1 MKKTLLLA
9 AALACS
15 GAVAQE
21 KQVWACQE
29 IMSGM
34 GFVYKDGAW
43 VETSFASVNYL
54 VTIDGSNSKY
64 GHSGEQYS
72 TNCENFTNKPT
83 PHFRC
88 SDTTGGTVL
97 LNPDTKLAVIS
108 EGLGGILM
116 DEYRDTVQI
125 RLLQCTKF

>member
-15 GAVAQE
+15 GVVAQE
-21 KQVWACQE
+21 KQIWACQE
-29 IMSGM
+29 IAAGQ
-34 GFVYKDGAW
+34 GFAYKNGAW
-43 VETSFASVNYL
+43 AESNFESVNYL

-64 GHSGEQYS
+64 GHSGQEFS
-72 TNCENFTNKPT
+72 TNCELTRYPNQ
-83 PHFRC
+83 HFRC
-88 SDTTGGTVL
+88 GDSTGGTVL

-116 DEYRDTVQI
+116 NENRDTVVI

>member
-21 KQVWACQE
+21 KEVWACQE
-29 IMSGM
+29 IIRGE

-43 VETSFASVNYL
+43 VETTFASLNYL

-64 GHSGEQYS
+64 GHSGKEYN
-72 TNCENFTNKPT
+72 TNCELTPYAD

-88 SDTTGGTVL
+88 SDNTGGTVL

-108 EGLGGILM
+108 EGLGGIVM
-116 DEYRDTVQI
+116 GEYRDTVQI